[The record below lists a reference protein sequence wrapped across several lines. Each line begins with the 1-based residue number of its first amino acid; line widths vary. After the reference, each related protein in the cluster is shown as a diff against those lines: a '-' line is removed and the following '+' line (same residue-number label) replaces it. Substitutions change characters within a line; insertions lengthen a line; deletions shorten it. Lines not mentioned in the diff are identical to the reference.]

1 MESEE
6 ITKMVDGVYKNILE
20 KFNPG
25 ARQLISTGK
34 GYLKALHGAASA
46 SRLFNEA
53 LAKLAMNAQQSGT
66 SDIGAALMNVVSVYK
81 EIQEQQMNILK
92 AFYVDLLVPLETN
105 LEKDTKV
112 VQHEQKKFLQQ
123 HKVRM
128 ESYQKAVSTMK
139 KQRKKKSSPEN
150 TEKELRNLQVLEDQK
165 KKLDVF
171 CEQSYKNAMTQERRR
186 YGFVLERQCSIA
198 KHWMAYHSHGKAV
211 IDNNLENWQEIASS
225 RELIPAAAMY
235 EMGVGGGG
243 GSYSNGS
250 SGKKMERLRDGE
262 DMHASGSS
270 SQLKKSRSVD
280 APYGDMR
287 TLHESNV
294 CYAQNSLPR
303 AKSDFNLTTVT
314 NSADH
319 TDDGQ
324 WDQRPIVKALYAY
337 MPSGENQLPFEE
349 GDRIALVG
357 NKAKGWQFGENL
369 RTQMFGWFPIA
380 YTNAEGSGLEREKYR
395 SSERHSD
402 RNSDRYENVQYE
414 RNGCMRNYQDQYMPE
429 THMDPAMESDSTYR
443 RRNNS
448 AEESSPT
455 RMFGDTYRN
464 QKKYR
469 PSTGA
474 NPRPG
479 PPPTLPAPV
488 PSNSQNHQST
498 SRILNTSQS
507 FCGASN
513 GIPPSVVERRKQHK
527 LQNGPKAAHSTSM
540 NAGGNQMKPAAAA
553 KTSLHSSNDSGFANE
568 PPPQPEVD
576 YSDDEQTN
584 RVPIRR
590 RADTNS
596 HASRDVASWTLNRNF
611 RNSVDSQ
618 IDDKS
623 FHGLN
628 HMSGKMRYDLIASDD
643 EILQASGSGIKRT
656 KSFWKF
662 GGRSEDILAGM
673 SLWQHR
679 DLVAAPNLEDLR
691 ADSPQNKE
699 NGHGEHLEE
708 NELEN
713 EMEREGDREHGRRG
727 RVHEREQERERGREQ
742 TRSTIDKSS
751 TLTKSHSN
759 NSNSS
764 IEKRRNDSTT
774 SMDMYDDEE
783 NIYGMSPVVKRENMI
798 VQNRNSM
805 QSNATTMRAEYTPKS
820 RMKIMKTIEI
830 DIENPTESERLST
843 IKRGQKQYQKEYRE
857 TASMLPQVNLN
868 GVRSRAEHDVLKNK
882 SVVSGSTGG
891 GMQSTRNTMSNH
903 SHKKQQSNNMEMN
916 DGKYASLQQT
926 KSNGSGGQTQ
936 APRGKQPDFPQ
947 STEEEDID
955 SDDNGT
961 LKMSDVNSFFDDI
974 SHENTTGGM
983 IMKTVKRKDILK
995 QYYTSEDE
1003 SDDVEIKS
1011 TSSDPYDCIVI
1022 NDHLVR
1028 KDEKH
1033 RRQLH
1038 NSYQEHQL
1046 EFQTFRATT
1055 TSSSSMQQSSN
1066 KKNKLN
1072 GSEQRNGGSGGAI
1085 SSNGGKSK
1093 KQQDMHAEHER
1104 ERERSERDR
1113 ERDRYSMT
1121 NGSTLTRNSNGTV
1134 NSAMN
1139 TPTATILPRTR
1150 LMKSSNMTSMTLE
1163 RTPKSKSRE
1172 NGHANGGGGGG
1183 GSDREKHHYGN
1194 KTYGPWYDF
1203 WDQDDQ
1209 HTLVSAKSMSNGK
1222 M

>member
-25 ARQLISTGK
+25 ARQLISSGK

-139 KQRKKKSSPEN
+139 KQRKKKASPEN
-150 TEKELRNLQVLEDQK
+150 TEKELRNLQILEDQK
-165 KKLDVF
+165 KKLDAF

-198 KHWMAYHSHGKAV
+198 KHWMAYHSTGKLV
-211 IDNNLENWQEIASS
+211 IDNNLENWQEIAAS
-225 RELIPAAAMY
+225 REVIPAAAVY
-235 EMGVGGGG
+235 EAGGG
-243 GSYSNGS
+243 GSYGTAST
-250 SGKKMERLRDGE
+250 GKRMERLKDGE
-262 DMHASGSS
+262 DMHAVGNSS
-270 SQLKKSRSVD
+270 ASQLKKSRSVD

-294 CYAQNSLPR
+294 SYAQNSLPR
-303 AKSDFNLTTVT
+303 AKSDFNLTTTT
-314 NSADH
+314 NSNDH
-319 TDDGQ
+319 VDHGQ
-324 WDQRPIVKALYAY
+324 WDQRPVVKALYAY

-349 GDRIALVG
+349 GDRIAMVG
-357 NKAKGWQFGENL
+357 SKAKGWQFGENL

-380 YTNAEGSGLEREKYR
+380 YTNAEGAGEREKYR
-395 SSERHSD
+395 ASERHSE
-402 RNSDRYENVQYE
+402 RSSDRYENVHYE
-414 RNGCMRNYQDQYMPE
+414 RNGGMRSNYHDQYMSE
-429 THMDPAMESDSTYR
+429 AHMDPAMESDSTYR

-455 RMFGDTYRN
+455 RMFGDTFRN

-469 PSTGA
+469 ATAGG

-488 PSNSQNHQST
+488 PSNSQSQSA

-513 GIPPSVVERRKQHK
+513 GIPSVVERRKQHK
-527 LQNGPKAAHSTSM
+527 LQNGPQAAHSTSM
-540 NAGGNQMKPAAAA
+540 SAGGSQMKPAAAA

-576 YSDDEQTN
+576 YSDEEQTS

-596 HASRDVASWTLNRNF
+596 HVSRDVASWTLNRNF

-623 FHGLN
+623 MHGLSRRN
-628 HMSGKMRYDLIASDD
+628 TKMRYDLIASDD
-643 EILQASGSGIKRT
+643 EILQASSSGIKRT

-662 GGRSEDILAGM
+662 GGRHEDILAGM

-679 DLVAAPNLEDLR
+679 DLVAAPNMEELST
-691 ADSPQNKE
+691 DSPQHKE
-699 NGHGEHLEE
+699 NGHVEH
-708 NELEN
+708 
-713 EMEREGDREHGRRG
+713 EGDAEG
-727 RVHEREQERERGREQ
+727 VQERERDREQEHGREN
-742 TRSTIDKSS
+742 TRNTNDKNG

-759 NSNSS
+759 NSTSS
-764 IEKRRNDSTT
+764 TEKYRNDSVT
-774 SMDMYDDEE
+774 SMEAYDDDE
-783 NIYGMSPVVKRENMI
+783 NIYGMSPVVKRENII

-843 IKRGQKQYQKEYRE
+843 IKRGQKEYQKEYRE
-857 TASMLPQVNLN
+857 SAGMMPQVNM
-868 GVRSRAEHDVLKNK
+868 SMRANTHARNEHESK
-882 SVVSGSTGG
+882 SKAGISMS
-891 GMQSTRNTMSNH
+891 GMQSSRNTLSNN
-903 SHKKQQSNNMEMN
+903 HKKHQTHNVDANA
-916 DGKYASLQQT
+916 GKHANLQQM
-926 KSNGSGGQTQ
+926 KSNGSGSQTQ
-936 APRGKQPDFPQ
+936 TRAKQQDFPH
-947 STEEEDID
+947 STEDEEGD

-961 LKMSDVNSFFDDI
+961 LKMSDVNNFFDDI

-1038 NSYQEHQL
+1038 NSYQEHQM

-1055 TSSSSMQQSSN
+1055 TSAMPQGNN
-1066 KKNKLN
+1066 KKNKMN
-1072 GSEQRNGGSGGAI
+1072 GVDQRKGNGVAASA
-1085 SSNGGKSK
+1085 GKSK
-1093 KQQDMHAEHER
+1093 KQQELQDNER
-1104 ERERSERDR
+1104 ERERE
-1113 ERDRYSMT
+1113 RYSV
-1121 NGSTLTRNSNGTV
+1121 NSSATLTRNSNANT
-1134 NSAMN
+1134 NTALN

-1163 RTPKSKSRE
+1163 RASKNKTRE
-1172 NGHANGGGGGG
+1172 NGHMSGGGVGG
-1183 GSDREKHHYGN
+1183 GSEKDKNHYG

-1203 WDQDDQ
+1203 WDQQDQ
-1209 HTLVSAKSMSNGK
+1209 HTLVSQKSMHNGK

>member
-25 ARQLISTGK
+25 ARQLISSGK

-139 KQRKKKSSPEN
+139 KQRKKKASAEN
-150 TEKELRNLQVLEDQK
+150 TEKELRNLQILEDQK
-165 KKLDVF
+165 KKLDAF

-198 KHWMAYHSHGKAV
+198 KHWMAYHSTGKLV
-211 IDNNLENWQEIASS
+211 IDNNLENWQEIATT
-225 RELIPAAAMY
+225 REVIPAAAVY
-235 EMGVGGGG
+235 EAGGG
-243 GSYSNGS
+243 GSYSHAS
-250 SGKKMERLRDGE
+250 AGKRMERLKDGE
-262 DMHASGSS
+262 DMHAVGNSSS

-294 CYAQNSLPR
+294 SYTQNSLPR
-303 AKSDFNLTTVT
+303 AKSDFNLTTTT
-314 NSADH
+314 NSNDH
-319 TDDGQ
+319 VDHGQ
-324 WDQRPIVKALYAY
+324 WDQRPVVKALYAY

-349 GDRIALVG
+349 GDRIAMVG
-357 NKAKGWQFGENL
+357 SKAKGWQFGENL

-380 YTNAEGSGLEREKYR
+380 YTNAEGTGEREKYR
-395 SSERHSD
+395 ASERHIERS
-402 RNSDRYENVQYE
+402 SDRYENVHYE
-414 RNGCMRNYQDQYMPE
+414 RNGGMRNYHDHYMSE
-429 THMDPAMESDSTYR
+429 AHMDPAMESDSTYR

-455 RMFGDTYRN
+455 RMFGDTLRN

-469 PSTGA
+469 ATAGG

-488 PSNSQNHQST
+488 PSNSQSQSA

-513 GIPPSVVERRKQHK
+513 GIPSVVERRKQHK
-527 LQNGPKAAHSTSM
+527 LQNGPQAAHSTSM
-540 NAGGNQMKPAAAA
+540 SAGGSQMKPAAAA

-576 YSDDEQTN
+576 YSDEEQTS

-596 HASRDVASWTLNRNF
+596 HVSRDVASWTLNRNF

-623 FHGLN
+623 LHGLSRRN
-628 HMSGKMRYDLIASDD
+628 TKMRYDLIASDD
-643 EILQASGSGIKRT
+643 EILQASSSGIKRT

-662 GGRSEDILAGM
+662 GGRHEDILAGM

-679 DLVAAPNLEDLR
+679 DLVAAPNLEALR
-691 ADSPQNKE
+691 TDSPQNKE
-699 NGHGEHLEE
+699 NGHAEHEDE
-708 NELEN
+708 A
-713 EMEREGDREHGRRG
+713 EG
-727 RVHEREQERERGREQ
+727 EREQEHGRENARN
-742 TRSTIDKSS
+742 TNDKNG

-759 NSNSS
+759 NSTSS
-764 IEKRRNDSTT
+764 AEKYRNDSVT
-774 SMDMYDDEE
+774 SMEAYDDDE
-783 NIYGMSPVVKRENMI
+783 NIYGMSPVVKRENII

-843 IKRGQKQYQKEYRE
+843 IKRGQKEYQKEYRE
-857 TASMLPQVNLN
+857 STGMLPQVNMN
-868 GVRSRAEHDVLKNK
+868 TMRANAHARNEHDSKTK
-882 SVVSGSTGG
+882 AGMSS
-891 GMQSTRNTMSNH
+891 GMQSSRNTMSN
-903 SHKKQQSNNMEMN
+903 SHKKHQTNNVDAN
-916 DGKYASLQQT
+916 AGKHANLQHM
-926 KSNGSGGQTQ
+926 KSNGSGSQTQ
-936 APRGKQPDFPQ
+936 SRAKQQDFPH
-947 STEEEDID
+947 STEDEEGD

-961 LKMSDVNSFFDDI
+961 LKMSDVNNFFDDI

-1028 KDEKH
+1028 KDEKQ

-1038 NSYQEHQL
+1038 NSYQEHQM

-1055 TSSSSMQQSSN
+1055 TSAMPQGN

-1072 GSEQRNGGSGGAI
+1072 GGEQRNGNGVA
-1085 SSNGGKSK
+1085 SSAGKSK
-1093 KQQDMHAEHER
+1093 KHQELQDNER
-1104 ERERSERDR
+1104 ERERE
-1113 ERDRYSMT
+1113 RYSM
-1121 NGSTLTRNSNGTV
+1121 NNSSTLTRNSNANA

-1163 RTPKSKSRE
+1163 RASKNKTRE
-1172 NGHANGGGGGG
+1172 NGHISGGGGGG
-1183 GSDREKHHYGN
+1183 GSDKDKNHYG

-1203 WDQDDQ
+1203 WDQQDQ
-1209 HTLVSAKSMSNGK
+1209 HTLVSQKSMHNGK